1 MLGISYTINEIAAYS
16 LARDLHQ
23 GDIHQNALHYVS
35 FDTRTIQYGPKTIF
49 VALATE
55 NRDGHDF
62 IHDALQK
69 GVKNFIVDRPI
80 HYPGINYVL
89 VPNTLDALQ
98 LWALNHRSRIRYPI
112 VGITGSN
119 GKTTVKE
126 WLSTLLEWEYD
137 LMKSPLSY
145 NSQIGV
151 PISLLRL
158 RPDAELGIIEAGISR
173 PGEIEL
179 LAQLIQPQM
188 GILTHMGDAH
198 AFGFGSL
205 VEKLEEKCKLFENA
219 DILLAGSGQSWV
231 KGYLDHYFTNV
242 KYVGTREDDLI
253 RMIRSD
259 FQHSG
264 CKIVLNES
272 NNNHELTLN
281 ISDQASQ
288 ENALL
293 AILAARTLGVS
304 WDSIRQHATGVF
316 PISMRTELITDNPE
330 ITLINDSYN
339 SDIESIQNSF
349 QLLNNISV
357 QPGRKVILTDMLH
370 QGTKSFEKHR
380 EVYQMASRLFG
391 QHNVY
396 TIGPTFK
403 RVSGFQ
409 NYPNPAS
416 LIQGV
421 SYQQFTQH
429 TVLLKGARAFG
440 LEQLI
445 PFFNHKRNA
454 TYLEIDL
461 NKLVSNYRVLK
472 SYVAE
477 GTKTMCVVK
486 ASSYGSGTWEIAREL
501 ENEGVTY
508 LAIAYTSEGVDLRN
522 ARIQLPIM
530 VMNPDID
537 SISALIQ
544 YDLEPEVANM
554 AFLRRYL
561 QQARLA
567 DLPSY
572 KVHLKLETGMG
583 RLGFVAEELPSL
595 CSFLAS
601 DPHFKVISAMSHFAA
616 ADDPKSDDFTH
627 QQVQSFLSMYAYLQR
642 ELGISP
648 FRHVLNSKGILR
660 FPQYAFEMV
669 RMGAGLYGINTTGT
683 EAPLEEIGSLLSTIS
698 QIRTYP
704 PQTSIGYGRSQYT
717 DQPTRIAT
725 VALGYAD
732 GVPRN
737 LSNGKYCFIVRGKKA
752 PIFGKVCMDMTMID
766 ITDIPEAETGDEVL
780 VFGSQDQA
788 KHSVEEMAQKAQT
801 IPYEILVRIGSR
813 VRRIYTK

>member
-1 MLGISYTINEIAAYS
+1 LLGISYTINEIAEYA

-23 GDIHQNALHYVS
+23 GHIHQHALHYVS
-35 FDTRTIQYGPKTIF
+35 FDTRTIQYGPQTIF
-49 VALATE
+49 VALTTE

-62 IHDALQK
+62 IYDALQK
-69 GVKNFIVDRPI
+69 GVKNFIVDRPVY
-80 HYPGINYVL
+80 YPGINYVL

-98 LWALNHRSRIRYPI
+98 LWALNHRNRIRYPI

-137 LMKSPLSY
+137 LIKSPLSY

-158 RPDAELGIIEAGISR
+158 RSDGELGIIEAGISR
-173 PGEIEL
+173 IGEMEL
-179 LAQLIQPQM
+179 LAQLIQPQI

-198 AFGFGSL
+198 ADGFDGL
-205 VEKLEEKCKLFENA
+205 IEKLEEKCKLFENV

-231 KGYLDHYFTNV
+231 TGYLDHHFSNV
-242 KYVGTREDDLI
+242 QYVGTREEDHI
-253 RMIRSD
+253 RILRSD
-259 FQHSG
+259 YQHRV
-264 CKIVLNES
+264 CKMVLNEA
-272 NNNHELTLN
+272 NRNHELTLN
-281 ISDQASQ
+281 INDQASQ

-304 WDSIRQHATGVF
+304 WESIRQSATGIF
-316 PISMRTELITDNPE
+316 PISMRTEIITDNPE

-339 SDIESIQNSF
+339 SDFESIQNSF
-349 QLLNNISV
+349 QLLTNISA
-357 QPGRKVILTDMLH
+357 QPGKKVILTDMLH
-370 QGTKSFEKHR
+370 QGAKSLEKHR
-380 EVYQMASRLFG
+380 EVYQMASGLFG
-391 QHNVY
+391 QGNVY
-396 TIGPTFK
+396 TIGSTFK
-403 RVSGFQ
+403 KVSDFQ
-409 NYPNPAS
+409 NYPNPTS
-416 LIQGV
+416 FIQSV
-421 SYQQFTQH
+421 SYQHFIQH
-429 TVLLKGARAFG
+429 TVLLKGARAFE

-461 NKLVSNYRVLK
+461 HKLVNNYRILK
-472 SYVAE
+472 SYIPE

-501 ENEGVTY
+501 ESEGATY
-508 LAIAYTSEGVDLRN
+508 LAVAYTSEGIELRN

-537 SISALIQ
+537 SISSLIQ

-583 RLGFVAEELPSL
+583 RLGFVSEELSSL
-595 CSFLAS
+595 CSLLAS
-601 DPHFKVISAMSHFAA
+601 DPHFKVISVMSHFAA
-616 ADDPKSDDFTH
+616 ADDPDSDDFTH
-627 QQVQSFLSMYAYLQR
+627 QQVQSFLSMYTFLQR

-648 FRHVLNSKGILR
+648 FRHILNSKGILR
-660 FPQYAFEMV
+660 FPQYAFDMV
-669 RMGAGLYGINTTGT
+669 RMGAGLYGINTTDT
-683 EAPLEEIGSLLSTIS
+683 QAPLEEIGSLISTIS

-717 DQPTRIAT
+717 DKPTRIAT

-737 LSNGKYCFIVRGKKA
+737 LSNGKYSFVVKEKKA
-752 PIFGKVCMDMTMID
+752 PIFGKICMDMTMID
-766 ITDIPEAETGDEVL
+766 ITDIPDAETGDEVL
-780 VFGSQDQA
+780 IFGTQNQIT
-788 KHSVEEMAQKAQT
+788 HSVEDMARQADT